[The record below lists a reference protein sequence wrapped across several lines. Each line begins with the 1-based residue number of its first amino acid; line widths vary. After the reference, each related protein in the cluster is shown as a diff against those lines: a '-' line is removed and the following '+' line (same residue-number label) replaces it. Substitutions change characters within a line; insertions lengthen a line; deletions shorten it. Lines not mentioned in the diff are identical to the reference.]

1 MISHEELEQACTEQ
15 SRRAAAL
22 ARLWS
27 QRLQNDDRELDD
39 LQLPQYEDGDGD
51 QAPAASGRRL
61 VILNPAHFP
70 TIAPVLEDPEAYYDE
85 QYHVGIAIVL
95 PCPLCGRQLALDKAL
110 MPDDTDDDG
119 EEEEEEIEDMA
130 VLPCGHMIGAD
141 CLAQHLA
148 AQEDAAARVPGA
160 QDHAARGAAAHRFGS
175 CPVCEF
181 PLGHESCG
189 HAVGIR
195 VYGRDP
201 IPEGDSEV
209 NGECRACRLEVR
221 GLVRDMMGDVVAA
234 LEEATH
240 LSPAASL
247 APAQV
252 ALMER
257 ELLDITMER
266 LRPRLDRHHLEW

>member
-1 MISHEELEQACTEQ
+1 MISHKELEQACTEQ
-15 SRRAAAL
+15 SQRAAAL
-22 ARLWS
+22 AWLWS
-27 QRLQNDDRELDD
+27 QRLQNDDRGLDD
-39 LQLPQYEDGDGD
+39 GQPPQYEDGDGD
-51 QAPAASGRRL
+51 QTPAASGRRL

-95 PCPLCGRQLALDKAL
+95 PCPLCGRQLALDDAV
-110 MPDDTDDDG
+110 MPDDNDDNDG
-119 EEEEEEIEDMA
+119 EEEVEVEDMA

-148 AQEDAAARVPGA
+148 AYQ
-160 QDHAARGAAAHRFGS
+160 FGS

-221 GLVRDMMGDVVAA
+221 GLVRDMLGDVVAA
-234 LEEATH
+234 LGATD
-240 LSPAASL
+240 L
-247 APAQV
+247 APARV
-252 ALMER
+252 AQMER

-266 LRPRLDRHHLEW
+266 LRPRLDRHNLEW